1 MEMQKA
7 GKIQYLKPR
16 LATPSGAVA
25 GFTTRH
31 EGVSRPP
38 YNSLNLGSN
47 TLDSSHNVEGNRSLL
62 ARSLG
67 STLDRFLTV
76 TQVHGTDLLVI
87 DAPNPELSH
96 FLKLECDGI
105 VTDQPGIMIAVCIA
119 DCVPILLH
127 DPVRKVV
134 AALHA
139 GWQGTAG
146 NIAAKGVEALV
157 SLFGCDRK
165 NIQAAIGP
173 HIGACCYEVDAPVRD
188 AFRKAG
194 IPWELCASDRGEG
207 KWLLN
212 LGEANRRLLTD
223 AGLAAAQIQVSELC
237 VSCNQ
242 ELFFSYRRD
251 EGDTGR
257 QVGFIML
264 APEQ

>member
-1 MEMQKA
+1 MEMCKA

-16 LATPSGAVA
+16 LGAQGAVA

-62 ARSLG
+62 ARSVG
-67 STLDRFLTV
+67 ATLDHFLTV

-87 DAPNPELSH
+87 DAPNSELSH

-105 VTDQPGIMIAVCIA
+105 VTNQPGICIAVCIA
-119 DCVPILLH
+119 DCVPVLLH
-127 DPVRKVV
+127 DPVQRVV

-139 GWQGTAG
+139 GWQGTAA
-146 NIAAKGVEALV
+146 NIAGKGVEAMV
-157 SLFGCDRK
+157 TLFGCDK
-165 NIQAAIGP
+165 KDILAAIGP
-173 HIGACCYEVDAPVRD
+173 SISGCCYEVDRPVRD
-188 AFRKAG
+188 AFKKAG
-194 IPWELCASDRGEG
+194 MAWDLVAKEHAEG
-207 KWLLN
+207 KWMLDLAA
-212 LGEANRRLLTD
+212 ANRLLLSD
-223 AGLAAAQIQVSELC
+223 AGLSASQVQGTEFC

-251 EGDTGR
+251 GGDTGR

-264 APEQ
+264 EEQQ

>member
-7 GKIQYLKPR
+7 GKIQYLMPA
-16 LATPSGAVA
+16 LSGKAAVA

-47 TLDSSHNVEGNRSLL
+47 TLDSPHNVEGNRSLL
-62 ARSLG
+62 ARG
-67 STLDRFLTV
+67 IGATLDRFLTV

-87 DAPNPELSH
+87 DTPNQELSH

-105 VTDQPGIMIAVCIA
+105 VTNQPGIMIAICVA

-127 DPVRKVV
+127 DPVKGVV

-146 NIAAKGVEALV
+146 NIAGKGVQAML
-157 SLFGCDRK
+157 SMFGSNPKD
-165 NIQAAIGP
+165 IVAAIGP
-173 HIGACCYEVDAPVRD
+173 SISRCCYEVDAPIRD
-188 AFRKAG
+188 AFMKAG
-194 IPWELCASDRGEG
+194 AAWELYAEERGEG
-207 KWLLN
+207 KWMLD
-212 LGEANRRLLTD
+212 LGAANRRLLAD
-223 AGLAAAQIQVSELC
+223 AGLASGQIESEELC
-237 VSCNQ
+237 VCCNQ

-251 EGDTGR
+251 GGDTGR

-264 APEQ
+264 NEQQ

>member
-7 GKIQYLKPR
+7 GKIQYLKPALGGR
-16 LATPSGAVA
+16 TAMA

-47 TLDSSHNVEGNRSLL
+47 TLDSPHSVEGNRSLL
-62 ARSLG
+62 ARSIG
-67 STLDRFLTV
+67 TTLDRFLTV

-87 DAPNPELSH
+87 DTPNPEFSH

-105 VTDQPGIMIAVCIA
+105 VTNQPGIMIAVCVA

-127 DPVRKVV
+127 DPSKGVV

-139 GWQGTAG
+139 GWQGTVG
-146 NIAAKGVEALV
+146 NIAGKGIEAMATM
-157 SLFGCDRK
+157 FGCNRK
-165 NIQAAIGP
+165 DIRAAVGP
-173 HIGACCYEVDAPVRD
+173 SISACCYEVDAPVRD
-188 AFRKAG
+188 AFKKSGAA
-194 IPWELCASDRGEG
+194 WDLFTQEKGEG
-207 KWLLN
+207 KWMLDLAA
-212 LGEANRRLLTD
+212 ANRQLLSD
-223 AGLAAAQIQVSELC
+223 AGLAPGQIESQELC
-237 VSCNQ
+237 VCCNQ

-251 EGDTGR
+251 GGDTGR

-264 APEQ
+264 ADSQ

>member
-1 MEMQKA
+1 MDMQKA

-16 LATPSGAVA
+16 LAGNKVVA

-47 TLDSSHNVEGNRSLL
+47 TLDSPHNVEGNRSLL
-62 ARSLG
+62 ARSFG
-67 STLDRFLTV
+67 TTLDRFVTV

-87 DAPNPELSH
+87 DAPNPEFSH

-105 VTDQPGIMIAVCIA
+105 VTNQPGIMIAICVA

-127 DPVRKVV
+127 DPVKKVV

-139 GWQGTAG
+139 GWQGTVG
-146 NIAAKGVEALV
+146 NIAAKGVKAMA
-157 SLFGCDRK
+157 SLFDCDIR
-165 NIQAAIGP
+165 NIQAAVGPGIG
-173 HIGACCYEVDAPVRD
+173 GCCYQVDTPVRD
-188 AFRKAG
+188 AFVKAG
-194 IPWELCASDRGEG
+194 QAWDLISQEQGDG
-207 KWLLN
+207 KWLLD
-212 LGEANRRLLTD
+212 LPIANRRLLED
-223 AGLAAAQIQVSELC
+223 AGLAPDQIQTTTHC

-251 EGDTGR
+251 GGDTGR

-264 APEQ
+264 EAE

>member
-7 GKIQYLKPR
+7 GRIQYLKPEFG
-16 LATPSGAVA
+16 ATVVA

-47 TLDSSHNVEGNRSLL
+47 TLDSPHNVEGNRSLL
-62 ARSLG
+62 ARSFG
-67 STLDRFLTV
+67 ATLDRFLTV

-87 DAPNPELSH
+87 DAPNPEFSH

-105 VTDQPGIMIAVCIA
+105 VTNQPELMIAVCVA

-127 DPVRKVV
+127 DPVKGVI

-139 GWQGTAG
+139 GWQGTVG
-146 NIAAKGVEALV
+146 NIAGKGVEAMT
-157 SLFGCDRK
+157 SLFDCKVQDIR
-165 NIQAAIGP
+165 AAIGP
-173 HIGACCYEVDAPVRD
+173 AIGGCCYEVDEPVRE
-188 AFRKAG
+188 AFRKASL
-194 IPWELCASDRGEG
+194 PWDLFTSENGEG

-212 LGEANRRLLTD
+212 LAAANRRLLTD
-223 AGLAAAQIQVSELC
+223 AGLSSGQIESGEFC
-237 VSCNQ
+237 VSCTQ

-251 EGDTGR
+251 GGDTGR
-257 QVGFIML
+257 QAGFIML
-264 APEQ
+264 AEQ

>member
-7 GKIQYLKPR
+7 GKIQYLKPK
-16 LATPSGAVA
+16 LSGKTAVA

-47 TLDSSHNVEGNRSLL
+47 TLDSPHNVEGNRSLL
-62 ARSLG
+62 ARSMG
-67 STLDRFLTV
+67 GTLDRFLTV

-87 DAPNPELSH
+87 DAPNPEFSH

-105 VTDQPGIMIAVCIA
+105 VTNQPEIMIAICVA

-127 DPVRKVV
+127 DPVKGVV

-146 NIAAKGVEALV
+146 NIAGKGVEAMTNMFDCNPKDIL
-157 SLFGCDRK
+157 
-165 NIQAAIGP
+165 AAIGP
-173 HIGACCYEVDAPVRD
+173 SISSCCYEVDAPIRD
-188 AFRKAG
+188 AFKKAG
-194 IPWELCASDRGEG
+194 SAWDLFSQEQGEG
-207 KWLLN
+207 KWMLDLAA
-212 LGEANRRLLTD
+212 ANRRLLTD
-223 AGLAAAQIQVSELC
+223 AGLAAGQIESEELC
-237 VSCNQ
+237 VCCNQ

-251 EGDTGR
+251 DGDTGR

-264 APEQ
+264 GGDQ

>member
-1 MEMQKA
+1 MEMLKA
-7 GKIQYLKPR
+7 GKIQYLKPT
-16 LATPSGAVA
+16 LGGDSAVA

-47 TLDSSHNVEGNRSLL
+47 TLDSQHNVEGNRSLV
-62 ARSLG
+62 ARCFG
-67 STLDRFLTV
+67 ATLDCFVTV

-87 DAPNPELSH
+87 DAPNQEFQH

-105 VTDQPGIMIAVCIA
+105 VTNQPGVMIAICVA

-127 DPVRKVV
+127 DPVKGVV

-139 GWQGTAG
+139 GWQGTAA
-146 NIAAKGVEALV
+146 NIAGKGVEAMTKIFDCKAGDIRAAV
-157 SLFGCDRK
+157 GP
-165 NIQAAIGP
+165 AIG
-173 HIGACCYEVDAPVRD
+173 GCCYEVDAPVRD
-188 AFRKAG
+188 AFKKAG
-194 IPWELCASDRGEG
+194 MAWDLFTTGHGEG
-207 KWLLN
+207 KWLLD
-212 LGEANRRLLTD
+212 LAAANRRLLGD
-223 AGLAAAQIQVSELC
+223 AGLAPAQIESSELC

-251 EGDTGR
+251 AGDTGR

-264 APEQ
+264 AEQQ

>member
-7 GKIQYLKPR
+7 GKIQYLKPK
-16 LATPSGAVA
+16 LGGKTAVA

-47 TLDSSHNVEGNRSLL
+47 TLDSPHSVEGNRSLL
-62 ARSLG
+62 ARSFG
-67 STLDRFLTV
+67 ATLDRFLTV

-87 DAPNPELSH
+87 DTPNDEFGH

-105 VTDQPGIMIAVCIA
+105 VTNQPGLMIAVSVA

-127 DPVRKVV
+127 DPVKGVI

-146 NIAAKGVEALV
+146 NIAGKGVEAMV
-157 SLFGCDRK
+157 TLFGSNRTD
-165 NIQAAIGP
+165 IAAAIGP
-173 HIGACCYEVDAPVRD
+173 CISACCYEVDAPVRD
-188 AFRKAG
+188 AFKKAG
-194 IPWELCASDRGEG
+194 APWDLYTREHGEG
-207 KWLLN
+207 KWMLDLAR
-212 LGEANRRLLTD
+212 ANRQLLLD
-223 AGLAAAQIQVSELC
+223 AGVAQEQVQTSDLC

-242 ELFFSYRRD
+242 EIFFSYRRD
-251 EGDTGR
+251 GGDTGR
-257 QVGFIML
+257 QAGFIML
-264 APEQ
+264 GEQQ

>member
-7 GKIQYLKPR
+7 GKIQYLKPT
-16 LATPSGAVA
+16 LGAKRMIA

-47 TLDSSHNVEGNRSLL
+47 TLDSTHNVEGNRSLL
-62 ARSLG
+62 ARSIG
-67 STLDRFLTV
+67 ATLDRFLTV

-105 VTDQPGIMIAVCIA
+105 VTNQPGIAIAVCVA

-127 DPVRKVV
+127 DPVNGVV

-139 GWQGTAG
+139 GWQGTVG
-146 NIAAKGVEALV
+146 NIAGKGVEAMV
-157 SLFGCDRK
+157 SIFGCDKKDIR
-165 NIQAAIGP
+165 AAIGP
-173 HIGACCYEVDAPVRD
+173 AISGCCYEVDAPVRD
-188 AFRKAG
+188 AFKKAG
-194 IPWELCASDRGEG
+194 AAWELFAKEQGDG
-207 KWLLN
+207 KWLLD
-212 LGEANRRLLTD
+212 LAAANRRLLTD
-223 AGLAAAQIQVSELC
+223 AGLGSGQIEAAELC
-237 VSCNQ
+237 VCCNQ
-242 ELFFSYRRD
+242 GLFFSYRRD
-251 EGDTGR
+251 GGDTGR

-264 APEQ
+264 EEQQ

>member
-7 GKIQYLKPR
+7 GKIQYLMPR
-16 LATPSGAVA
+16 LGGNAAVA

-47 TLDSSHNVEGNRSLL
+47 TLDSPHNVEGNRSLL
-62 ARSLG
+62 ARG
-67 STLDRFLTV
+67 IGATLDRFLTV

-87 DAPNPELSH
+87 DAPNPEFSH

-105 VTDQPGIMIAVCIA
+105 VTNQPGITIAVCVA

-127 DPVRKVV
+127 DPVKRVV
-134 AALHA
+134 SALHA
-139 GWQGTAG
+139 GWQGTVG
-146 NIAAKGVEALV
+146 NIAGKGVEAMV
-157 SLFGCDRK
+157 SMFGSDPK
-165 NIQAAIGP
+165 DILAAIGP
-173 HIGACCYEVDAPVRD
+173 SISRCCYEVDAPVRD

-194 IPWELCASDRGEG
+194 AAWELHAQEQGEG
-207 KWLLN
+207 KWLLD
-212 LGEANRRLLTD
+212 LGAANRQLLLD
-223 AGLAAAQIQVSELC
+223 AGLASGQIESEELC
-237 VSCNQ
+237 VCCNQ

-251 EGDTGR
+251 GGDTGR

-264 APEQ
+264 NDQQ

>member
-7 GKIQYLKPR
+7 GKIQYVRPALGK
-16 LATPSGAVA
+16 AGAVA

-67 STLDRFLTV
+67 ATLDRFLTV
-76 TQVHGTDLLVI
+76 NQVHGTDLLVI

-105 VTDQPGIMIAVCIA
+105 VTNQPGIMIAVCVA

-127 DPVRKVV
+127 DPVKRVV

-139 GWQGTAG
+139 GWQGTAAR
-146 NIAAKGVEALV
+146 IAQKGVEAMAAM
-157 SLFGCDRK
+157 FGCNRK
-165 NIQAAIGP
+165 DIMAAIGP
-173 HIGACCYEVDAPVRD
+173 HIAPCCYEVDRPVRE
-188 AFRKAG
+188 AFRKGGLA
-194 IPWELCASDRGEG
+194 WDLVAKEQAEE
-207 KWLLN
+207 KWLLD
-212 LGEANRRLLTD
+212 LGAANRHVLVD
-223 AGLAAAQIQVSELC
+223 AGLLPAQVQSTDHC

-251 EGDTGR
+251 GGDTGR

-264 APEQ
+264 ESPQ

>member
-16 LATPSGAVA
+16 LGAGGAVA

-67 STLDRFLTV
+67 STADRFLTV

-87 DAPNPELSH
+87 DAPNAELSH

-105 VTDQPGIMIAVCIA
+105 VTNQPGIMIAVCVA

-127 DPVRKVV
+127 DPVKKVV

-146 NIAAKGVEALV
+146 NIARKGVEAMV
-157 SLFGCDRK
+157 TLFGSDK
-165 NIQAAIGP
+165 KDIQAAVGP
-173 HIGACCYEVDAPVRD
+173 YISACCYEVDRPVRD
-188 AFRKAG
+188 AFVKAG
-194 IPWELCASDRGEG
+194 MAWELCAKEAGEG
-207 KWLLN
+207 KWMLD
-212 LGEANRRLLTD
+212 LGAANRLLLSD
-223 AGLAAAQIQVSELC
+223 AGLSSSQVQVSEHC

-251 EGDTGR
+251 DGDTGR

-264 APEQ
+264 EG